1 MSRLVVVLDGLCSF
15 GLRVKAM
22 PVRSRAFTLVELLIA
37 IAILAVLMGV
47 AIPAYNE
54 MTLGSKLRSQ
64 ANDLVAGVVLARSE
78 AIKRNRV
85 VTLCASNDGATCSG
99 SWVDGWVVLA
109 SDGALIKSRG
119 AASSGFLIKSAES
132 AFVFSPTG
140 VGVTPAPADPTFVIC
155 RATPTVGGQERE
167 VTLSVTGRSTI
178 EATSNAACEP

>member
-1 MSRLVVVLDGLCSF
+1 MGVGGVGCSF
-15 GLRVKAM
+15 RFGVKAM
-22 PVRSRAFTLVELLIA
+22 PGRLRAFTLVELLIA

-64 ANDLVAGVVLARSE
+64 ANDLAAGVILARSE
-78 AIKRNRV
+78 AIKRSQT
-85 VTLCASNDGATCSG
+85 VTLCASSDEATCSG
-99 SWVDGWVVLA
+99 SWANGWVVLA
-109 SDGALIKSRG
+109 SDGTLIKSRG

-155 RATPTVGGQERE
+155 RTTPTVGGQERE
-167 VTLSVTGRSTI
+167 VTLSLTGRATI